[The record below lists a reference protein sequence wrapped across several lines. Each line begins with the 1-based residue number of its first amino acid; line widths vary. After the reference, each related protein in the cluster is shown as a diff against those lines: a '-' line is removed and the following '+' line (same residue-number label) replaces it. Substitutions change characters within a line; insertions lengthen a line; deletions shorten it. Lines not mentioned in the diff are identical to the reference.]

1 VGERIDGEFR
11 ASVMPTATSPVE
23 AAANAQLQW
32 TMESNDREIE
42 RKYLLRGLPKGI
54 AAFPSVEI
62 DQGYIPGIHVRER
75 VRRVR
80 DGEIV
85 SYVRTIKLGTGIHR
99 FEFEEPAPEAFFD
112 AVWPLTEG
120 HRIRKRRYRV
130 PCDGFE
136 WEVDE
141 FLDRPDLVLAEIELD
156 DVNERPDPPAEI
168 AAVIVREVT
177 DELEFGNYR
186 LAK

>member
-1 VGERIDGEFR
+1 
-11 ASVMPTATSPVE
+11 MPTASSPVE
-23 AAANAQLQW
+23 AAGRAQLQW

-54 AAFPSVEI
+54 AAFRSVEI
-62 DQGYIPGIHVRER
+62 DQGYIPGVRVRER

-85 SYVRTIKLGTGIHR
+85 SYVRTIKVGTGIHR
-99 FEFEEPAPEAFFD
+99 FEFEEPTTEAFFA

-120 HRIRKRRYRV
+120 YRIRKRRYRV
-130 PCDGFE
+130 PCDEGFE

-141 FLDRPDLVLAEIELD
+141 FLDRADLVLAEIELD
-156 DVNERPDPPAEI
+156 DENERPDPPEEI
-168 AAVIVREVT
+168 GAVIVREVT

>member
-1 VGERIDGEFR
+1 
-11 ASVMPTATSPVE
+11 
-23 AAANAQLQW
+23 
-32 TMESNDREIE
+32 MESNDREIE

-62 DQGYIPGIHVRER
+62 DQGYIPGVRVRER

-85 SYVRTIKLGTGIHR
+85 TYVRTIKVGTGIHR
-99 FEFEEPAPEAFFD
+99 FEFEEPTTEAFFA
-112 AVWPLTEG
+112 AVWPLTDG
-120 HRIRKRRYRV
+120 HRVRKRRYRV

-156 DVNERPDPPAEI
+156 DVSERPDPPPEI
-168 AAVIVREVT
+168 EAVIVREVT
-177 DELEFGNYR
+177 DESEFGNFR